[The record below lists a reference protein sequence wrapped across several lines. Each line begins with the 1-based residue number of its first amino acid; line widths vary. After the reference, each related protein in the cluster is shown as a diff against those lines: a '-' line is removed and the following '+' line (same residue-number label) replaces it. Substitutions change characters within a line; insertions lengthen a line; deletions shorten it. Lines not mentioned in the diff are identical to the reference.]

1 MPLSDIVVKYRLSGT
16 VIHAGAHL
24 VQEKDLYRSSAL
36 EPVFWIEAI
45 PELAEKSQIL
55 LESYP
60 NQAILEGALWSKS
73 GERKDFNLSSN
84 QLASSSFLQMGLH
97 KVAFPEVS
105 ATSKLILTTTTLDEI
120 PQIKE
125 LRDITLLV
133 LDIQGAEL
141 EALNGAVTTL
151 DKTKYIFTEV
161 SILPLYK
168 NQATFVE
175 ILRFLEING
184 FSLLEFE
191 VNDRTGHGNAL
202 FGQNVES
209 NKSAVVLANRLVM
222 KVKFSI
228 FRRITQET
236 AHVLFKIRR
245 ALNHFGIPIYLM
257 RRPSKFKRRSK

>member
-24 VQEKDLYRSSAL
+24 VQEKDLYRSSDL

-55 LESYP
+55 LESYS
-60 NQAILEGALWSKS
+60 NQAIIEGALWSKS

-105 ATSKLILTTTTLDEI
+105 AISKLMLITTTLDEI

-141 EALNGAVTTL
+141 EALKGAISTL
-151 DKTKYIFTEV
+151 AKTKYIFTEV

-168 NQATFVE
+168 DQATFVE
-175 ILRFLEING
+175 ILGFLEIGG

-202 FGQNVES
+202 FGQNVEP
-209 NKSAVVLANRLVM
+209 NKSAMFLADRLVM
-222 KVKFSI
+222 KMEFSI
-228 FRRITQET
+228 FRRITQKS
-236 AHVLFKIRR
+236 AHLLFKIRR
-245 ALNHFGIPIYLM
+245 SLNYFGIPIYLM
-257 RRPSKFKRRSK
+257 RRPSRLKRRSE